1 MANYKDLSDQQRQ
14 LLAWIERAGAVSPSR
29 LSAET
34 RTPPE
39 DTWGSLNYLAAQGYV
54 VLRDDP
60 ESADGTLVF
69 IVPQP
74 PMKKVADD

>member
-1 MANYKDLSDQQRQ
+1 MPEFKELSDSQRQ
-14 LLAWIERAGAVSPSR
+14 LLAWIDRAGAMSPSR

-39 DTWGSLNYLAAQGYV
+39 ETWGQLSQLADWGYV
-54 VLRDDP
+54 VMREDP

-69 IVPQP
+69 IAPQP
-74 PMKKVADD
+74 KQVKR